1 MMAELH
7 RSDFMECV
15 FSLLVYWGSS
25 PKMSE
30 APCDLCHHLFRST
43 ILHESKMLL
52 KCQAVSDQAVAE
64 ALCSVMLLEESSPRQ
79 ALTDF
84 LLARKAAIQ
93 KLLNQPHH
101 GGHGFSPRCDVGMEQ
116 EELRESRAFCVSNFT
131 KGHC

>member
-1 MMAELH
+1 
-7 RSDFMECV
+7 MEDV
-15 FSLLVYWGSS
+15 FFPDAHGSS
-25 PKMSE
+25 PRTQKF
-30 APCDLCHHLFRST
+30 PGDLCHHSRST

-64 ALCSVMLLEESSPRQ
+64 ALCSIMLLEESSPRQ

-101 GGHGFSPRCDVGMEQ
+101 GGCGFFQNLVQKHGNGE
-116 EELRESRAFCVSNFT
+116 
-131 KGHC
+131 G